1 MMPVSSRLLVVCI
14 ALLLAAAQAVAHAQ
28 GRQTLDIYYLDVD
41 GGGGTLIVSPSGA
54 ALLIDAGWPGPRDAE
69 RILAAARRA
78 GLAQI
83 DYFLAT
89 HYHSDHVGAI
99 AEVADE
105 LPILNFVD
113 HGEPVEE
120 PRGSSAEAYERYIA
134 TRARGNHMPVKPGD
148 TIPIAGIDVRV
159 VTAAGDLLEAPLPGV
174 GMPHNPHCS
183 DFTPREGEIASDAAS
198 VGLFIGYGR
207 FRAIQ
212 LGDLTFNKEHALVC
226 PNNVL
231 GTVDVFQTSAHGLN
245 LSSPRELL
253 HALRPRAAVIN
264 NGSRKGASREAW
276 TRVQASPGLE
286 DLWQVHYSELRPGGD
301 HWAEG
306 PEQGGED
313 FNVPEQFIANL
324 GDSIGNFIKMSASAD
339 GSFTITNGRTG
350 FRKEYESR
358 DK

>member
-1 MMPVSSRLLVVCI
+1 MVLRPACIAVVLLV
-14 ALLLAAAQAVAHAQ
+14 LPLAAAHAQ
-28 GRQTLDIYYLDVD
+28 GQDTLDIYYLDVE

-54 ALLIDAGWPGPRDAE
+54 ALLIDAGFPGPRDAE
-69 RILAAARRA
+69 RILAAARHA
-78 GLAQI
+78 GVAQI

-99 AEVADE
+99 AEVAGV

-120 PRGSSAEAYERYIA
+120 PRGRSAEAYERYVE
-134 TRARGNHMPVKPGD
+134 TRRRGNHVAVKPGD
-148 TIPIAGIDVRV
+148 TIPVPGIDVRV
-159 VTAAGDLLEAPLPGV
+159 VAAAGDLLEAPLSGA
-174 GMPHNPHCS
+174 GMPNPLCGT
-183 DFTPREGEIASDAAS
+183 FTPREGEIASDAAS
-198 VGLFIGYGR
+198 VGLFIGHGR

-245 LSSPRELL
+245 LSSPRELV

-286 DLWQVHYSELRPGGD
+286 DLWQVHYSELRPGSD

-306 PEQGGED
+306 PEQGGKD
-313 FNVPEQFIANL
+313 FNVAQQFIANL
-324 GDSIGNFIKMSASAD
+324 DDSTAHFIKLSAGDD

-350 FRKEYESR
+350 FKKEYEARS
-358 DK
+358 K